1 MISFE
6 QKGDFSNTEKFLK
19 RMQKRDMYKN
29 LNIYGQRG
37 CDALRKATP
46 KDTGLTADSWRY
58 EIKISK
64 NDVRIIW
71 SNLNIQNGIPIAVIL
86 QYGHAT
92 GTGGYVQGIDY
103 INPAI
108 KPIFDDISEK
118 VWKEM
123 KR

>member
-6 QKGDFSNTEKFLK
+6 QKGDFSKTEQFLN
-19 RMQKRDMYKN
+19 RMKKKEMFKN
-29 LNIYGQRG
+29 LSIYGQRG
-37 CDALRKATP
+37 VDALRKATP
-46 KDTGLTADSWRY
+46 KNTGLTADSWRY
-58 EIKISK
+58 EIKINK

-71 SNLNIQNGIPIAVIL
+71 SNVNIQNGVPIAVIL

>member
-1 MISFE
+1 
-6 QKGDFSNTEKFLK
+6 
-19 RMQKRDMYKN
+19 MYKN

-37 CDALRKATP
+37 VDALKKATP

-64 NDVRIIW
+64 SDVKIIW
-71 SNLNIQNGIPIAVIL
+71 SNLNIQNGVPIAVIL